1 MSKQSEIL
9 FLFSTKSHLIYIGFP
24 YFSHQNYTTCATQI
38 QVTFSCNNL
47 FKKYLL
53 LFYFISNAENL

>member
-9 FLFSTKSHLIYIGFP
+9 FLFSTKNHLIYIGFP

-53 LFYFISNAENL
+53 LFYF

>member
-24 YFSHQNYTTCATQI
+24 YFSHQNYTTCAAQI
-38 QVTFSCNNL
+38 QSHFHAITCLKNI
-47 FKKYLL
+47 YY
-53 LFYFISNAENL
+53 YFISNAENL